1 MRGTSGTKA
10 TCNMKDFFKSFMTK
24 KKIYIYIYIIN
35 STETTNKLHANQI
48 IIGQT
53 CYPTALEESFSN
65 HNVTAY
71 KTVSAYY
78 LNKSHNLLNLTFKLM
93 GY

>member
-10 TCNMKDFFKSFMTK
+10 TRNMKDFLKSFMTK
-24 KKIYIYIYIIN
+24 YIYIYIFN

-53 CYPTALEESFSN
+53 CSPTDLEESFSN
-65 HNVTAY
+65 HNVAAY
-71 KTVSAYY
+71 KTVNT
-78 LNKSHNLLNLTFKLM
+78 LFKQIT
-93 GY
+93 

>member
-10 TCNMKDFFKSFMTK
+10 TRNMKDFLKSFMTK
-24 KKIYIYIYIIN
+24 KKKYIYIYIYTHN

-53 CYPTALEESFSN
+53 CSPTDLEESFSN
-65 HNVTAY
+65 HNVAAY
-71 KTVSAYY
+71 KTVNTYY
-78 LNKSHNLLNLTFKLM
+78 LNKSHNLLNRSCN
-93 GY
+93 